1 MRLKIGRAST
11 MIPDDE
17 PFVFAEPRKPPKP
30 NPENE
35 QKLYDLGFRP
45 FGYEW

>member
-1 MRLKIGRAST
+1 MRLKIGRANT

-17 PFVFAEPRKPPKP
+17 PFVFSEPTPP
-30 NPENE
+30 PENE
-35 QKLYDLGFRP
+35 QKLYELGFRP

>member
-1 MRLKIGRAST
+1 

-17 PFVFAEPRKPPKP
+17 PFVFAEPRKPNKP
-30 NPENE
+30 NHELE
-35 QKLYDLGFRP
+35 KKLYDLGFRP